1 MDCQSDSE
9 GKVDPENILAVTFN
23 KAAREMKERIQKL
36 FAEQLAVQNMVNL
49 LSCYDSRLGC
59 DRASIKSSS
68 KIYGLAPSTASSPVS
83 SGLILKNT
91 KMKRTLE
98 SQLFHL

>member
-1 MDCQSDSE
+1 
-9 GKVDPENILAVTFN
+9 
-23 KAAREMKERIQKL
+23 MKERIQKL
-36 FAEQLAVQNMVNL
+36 FAEQLAVQEYGL
-49 LSCYDSRLGC
+49 LSCWRTVSRLG

-68 KIYGLAPSTASSPVS
+68 KIYGLASTALSPVS

-91 KMKRTLE
+91 KMKRTPLE